1 MGHPLKMCL
10 PNSLQ
15 NVTVLLGGLKLTFSE
30 KIKPSIL
37 SHKEEVN
44 MAKSDNYSRL
54 CWLTAFSLLMAFS
67 GCALVRT
74 KPNPVYEGPYP
85 EKFSEL
91 AQKNPLLAKELGKL
105 PELQNGISEGE
116 ATTIKKMVSLYN
128 ESPDVF
134 DKAFRK
140 MYTVGKPEV
149 RKYCSPLQALYWLVE
164 DNTLTL
170 KNNPLT
176 DYSLKK
182 LIAMAWQFEKSI
194 PVLSEKQILEVITG
208 IKDEELKNRLLQY
221 IKGVNGVELTLHT
234 LYVTW
239 QYYPDIFSPKS
250 LGILV
255 NSTNQDSRW
264 TDFEI
269 VVDRLNSPDL
279 LHYYIK
285 KNITYRKNRTNSH
298 TPKHTFSHNWGDCDD
313 LAVFG
318 DYILRKGGYKSYMRY
333 VHWTPDNR
341 GHVGVVIKLEDGRY
355 FLVVDFTSWGNKMA
369 GPYTNISEVDEK
381 LSGGHNYHDSGW
393 WAPGR

>member
-1 MGHPLKMCL
+1 M
-10 PNSLQ
+10 
-15 NVTVLLGGLKLTFSE
+15 
-30 KIKPSIL
+30 
-37 SHKEEVN
+37 
-44 MAKSDNYSRL
+44 
-54 CWLTAFSLLMAFS
+54 
-67 GCALVRT
+67 
-74 KPNPVYEGPYP
+74 
-85 EKFSEL
+85 
-91 AQKNPLLAKELGKL
+91 
-105 PELQNGISEGE
+105 
-116 ATTIKKMVSLYN
+116 
-128 ESPDVF
+128 
-134 DKAFRK
+134 
-140 MYTVGKPEV
+140 
-149 RKYCSPLQALYWLVE
+149 
-164 DNTLTL
+164 
-170 KNNPLT
+170 
-176 DYSLKK
+176 
-182 LIAMAWQFEKSI
+182 
-194 PVLSEKQILEVITG
+194 
-208 IKDEELKNRLLQY
+208 
-221 IKGVNGVELTLHT
+221 
-234 LYVTW
+234 
-239 QYYPDIFSPKS
+239 
-250 LGILV
+250 V